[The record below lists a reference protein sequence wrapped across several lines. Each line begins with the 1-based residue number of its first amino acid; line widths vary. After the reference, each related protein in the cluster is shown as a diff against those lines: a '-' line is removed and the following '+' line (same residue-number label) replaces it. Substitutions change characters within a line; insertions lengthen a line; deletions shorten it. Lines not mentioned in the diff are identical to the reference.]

1 MASISINVG
10 DAFLLTT
17 PPNDRHLYIAI
28 AKISDDSYLFVNAT
42 TRRQNSEDTC
52 ILLPGSDVPE
62 FIRNESVI
70 VYKYA
75 REISA
80 VEIDK
85 LITQGDCT
93 IKGVCSEN
101 IIERIQQGGLV
112 SKRLSNKYKTALKD
126 FLDNFTD

>member
-28 AKISDDSYLFVNAT
+28 EQISPDCYLFVNAT
-42 TRRQNSEDTC
+42 TRRENSETTC
-52 ILLPGSDVPE
+52 LLIPGSDVPD
-62 FIRNESVI
+62 FIKHESVI

-75 REISA
+75 RVISV

-85 LITQGDCT
+85 LIVQGDCT
-93 IKGVCSEN
+93 SKGCCSSTV
-101 IIERIQQGGLV
+101 IEQIQAGALV
-112 SKRLSNKYKTALKD
+112 SKRLPNKYKTALKA
-126 FLDNFTD
+126 FLDVL